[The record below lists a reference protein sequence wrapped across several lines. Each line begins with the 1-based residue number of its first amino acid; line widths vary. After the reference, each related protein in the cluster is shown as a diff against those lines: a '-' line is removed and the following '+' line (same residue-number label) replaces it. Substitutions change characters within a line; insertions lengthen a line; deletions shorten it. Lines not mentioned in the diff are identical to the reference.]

1 MSEHHELMGG
11 KLHIYKRENSRFWQ
25 CSAYLAG
32 KNRRMTTKEESL
44 SHARDIAEDWYLEL
58 RGKARGGNLT
68 SGPTF
73 KKAADQFLE
82 EYELITQG
90 QRSPQ
95 WVKTYEWMLRVYLL
109 PYFGKM
115 ALSEITA
122 GKVQEYRIH
131 RRQIAMEKR
140 GKPPSRTSMHHETV
154 AIRQVLKTAM
164 RHGWLHSLP
173 DLSQPYKTSG
183 KVTHRAW
190 FSPEE
195 YQQLFEATRRRA
207 KTPLNNRHRWACEQL
222 HDYVLFMANTG
233 LRPDEAARLEFRD
246 VKIVKDAGSKQTI
259 LEIEVR
265 GKRGVGWCKS
275 TTGAVLPFKR
285 LQERE
290 RLQFETETNNGRT
303 GEGQIKAEKKKAP
316 TKAKPGPSDRLFPVK
331 QHGRGLLNTILDEL
345 ELKRDRDGNMR
356 TAYSLRH
363 TYICFRLM
371 EGADIYQIA
380 KNCRT
385 SVEMIEK
392 FYAAHIKTMLDATA
406 INVRKG
412 TIQRERK
419 DREGGHPSTSR
430 TDRKTREGGRNS
442 PLRRERKRA
451 ERPRAEA

>member
-1 MSEHHELMGG
+1 MAEHHELMGG
-11 KLHIYKRENSRFWQ
+11 KLHVYKRENSSFWQ

-44 SHARDIAEDWYLEL
+44 SHAKEIAEDWYLEL
-58 RGKARGGNLT
+58 RGKARGGELT

-73 KKAADQFLE
+73 KKAAEQFLQ
-82 EYELITQG
+82 EYEIITQG
-90 QRSPQ
+90 QRSPL
-95 WVKTYEWMLRVYLL
+95 WVKTYGWMLRVYLL

-131 RRQIAMEKR
+131 RRQLAMEKR

-164 RHGWLHSLP
+164 RHGWLSALP

-195 YQQLFEATRRRA
+195 YKSLFEATRRRA
-207 KTPLNNRHRWACEQL
+207 QTPLNNRHRWACEQL
-222 HDYVLFMANTG
+222 HDYVLFMSNTG
-233 LRPDEAARLEFRD
+233 LRPDEAGRLEFRD
-246 VKIVKDAGSKQTI
+246 VKIVKDLGSKETI

-265 GKRGVGWCKS
+265 GKRGIGWCKS
-275 TTGAVLPFKR
+275 TASAVQPFIRLQSRLRLEVLPDSDEDEAASR
-285 LQERE
+285 DAASA
-290 RLQFETETNNGRT
+290 NGKPR
-303 GEGQIKAEKKKAP
+303 KV
-316 TKAKPGPSDRLFPVK
+316 KPGPTDRLFPMK
-331 QHGRGLLNTILDEL
+331 QRGLLNAILEEL
-345 ELKRDRDGNMR
+345 KLKRDRDGNLR

-392 FYAAHIKTMLDATA
+392 FYAAHIKTTLDASA
-406 INVRKG
+406 INVRKVRRK
-412 TIQRERK
+412 IQEVEK
-419 DREGGHPSTSR
+419 ASGS
-430 TDRKTREGGRNS
+430 
-442 PLRRERKRA
+442 
-451 ERPRAEA
+451 

>member
-11 KLHIYKRENSRFWQ
+11 KLHIYKRENSSYWQ

-32 KNRRMTTKEESL
+32 KNRRKTTNEESL
-44 SHARDIAEDWYLEL
+44 SHAKEVAEDWYLEL
-58 RGKARGGNLT
+58 RGKARGGELT

-73 KKAADQFLE
+73 KKAAEQFLE

-90 QRSPQ
+90 QRSPL
-95 WVKTYEWMLRVYLL
+95 WVKTYDWMLRVYLL

-131 RRQIAMEKR
+131 RRQLAMDKR

-164 RHGWLHSLP
+164 RHGWLNALP
-173 DLSQPYKTSG
+173 DLTQPYKTSG

-195 YQQLFEATRRRA
+195 YQELYEATRRRA
-207 KTPLNNRHRWACEQL
+207 HTPLNNRHRWACEQL
-222 HDYVLFMANTG
+222 HDYVLFMGNTG
-233 LRPDEAARLEFRD
+233 LRPDEAGRLEFRD
-246 VKIVKDAGSKQTI
+246 VRIVKDHGSKETI

-265 GKRGVGWCKS
+265 GKRGIGWCKS
-275 TTGAVLPFKR
+275 TTGAVLPF
-285 LQERE
+285 E
-290 RLQFETETNNGRT
+290 RLRDRMRPEILPDTDEDDS
-303 GEGQIKAEKKKAP
+303 APEKVSTKKSKPKLVKTQP
-316 TKAKPGPSDRLFPVK
+316 TDRLFPTK
-331 QHGRGLLNTILDEL
+331 QRELLNAILG
-345 ELKRDRDGNMR
+345 ELKLKLDRDGNVR
-356 TAYSLRH
+356 TSYSLRH

-406 INVRKG
+406 INVRRG
-412 TIQRERK
+412 TIQRERRG
-419 DREGGHPSTSR
+419 REGGHPTTSR
-430 TDRKTREGGRNS
+430 TDRKTREGGKNSTHRRARNT
-442 PLRRERKRA
+442 RERA
-451 ERPRAEA
+451 TDQP